1 MKPNGI
7 YALAETYLTELYPD
21 AACGLDYDHNGYRLL
36 TAAILSAQCTDKR
49 VNEVCVTLFSR
60 WPDAASLAAADVEDI
75 AAVIRSVGLYNAK
88 ARNLKECCSMLVSIH
103 GGTVPSDMDSL
114 LALPGVGRKIANL
127 IRGDLYGLG
136 GIVADTHM
144 IRFCN
149 RLGFTDKP
157 DPLTTERTMQEIIP
171 LRSQSDFCHKA
182 VLFGRDICRARQ
194 PRCGMCRLSEVCRY
208 HSDIETENGT

>member
-1 MKPNGI
+1 
-7 YALAETYLTELYPD
+7 
-21 AACGLDYDHNGYRLL
+21 
-36 TAAILSAQCTDKR
+36 
-49 VNEVCVTLFSR
+49 
-60 WPDAASLAAADVEDI
+60 
-75 AAVIRSVGLYNAK
+75 
-88 ARNLKECCSMLVSIH
+88 MLVSSH

-114 LALPGVGRKIANL
+114 LTLPGVGRKIANL

-182 VLFGRDICRARQ
+182 VLFGRDICRPRRRPQPHCQRCRARQ